1 MLLGSENKPDKR
13 RYSEEFDHSYRE
25 DILFAAQLI
34 ERQQYEEAWIR
45 MDTLERE
52 SIPLLYN
59 KALCLRDVYHYEAT
73 ITLLDRASALLIPYE
88 RTPIPVETQVLKAIR
103 EKQKNRETYLHP
115 ITFRYVDLF
124 PHQLRDSI
132 LRFMTDTYLAL
143 GNTAKILEIATP
155 LQSKG
160 YRNII
165 EALKTIK

>member
-1 MLLGSENKPDKR
+1 MLLGSENKPERR
-13 RYSEEFDHSYRE
+13 RYSDEFDQPYRE
-25 DILFAAQLI
+25 DILFTAQLI
-34 ERQQYEEAWIR
+34 EKQQYEEAWIR

-59 KALCLRDVYHYEAT
+59 RALCLRDAEQYESV
-73 ITLLDRASALLIPYE
+73 IPLLDRASALLIPYE
-88 RTPIPVETQVLKAIR
+88 RTPIPGETQTLKVIR
-103 EKQKNRETYLHP
+103 EKQKDRETYLYP

-143 GNTAKILEIATP
+143 GNKPKIREIATP